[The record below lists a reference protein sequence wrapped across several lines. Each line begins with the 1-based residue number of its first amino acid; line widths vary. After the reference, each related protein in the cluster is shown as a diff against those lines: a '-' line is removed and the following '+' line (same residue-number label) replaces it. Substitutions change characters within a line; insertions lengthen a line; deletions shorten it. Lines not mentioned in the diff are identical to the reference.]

1 MSLLQRR
8 SVLGLL
14 TASAF
19 VRPTWAA
26 PRTLVDSAGRNVVV
40 PERAARIL
48 AAGPP
53 ASILIYV
60 MAPDAMIGWV
70 PAPGDDAKPFLLP
83 QVRDLP
89 ASGRLT
95 MRGQEPDLDRIA
107 KLKPDLILDFGSI
120 GPQYVTLAEKVKNAT
135 QIPYALID
143 GHLDKLPKS
152 LRLAGEMM
160 GRSERAE
167 PLAAYA
173 QESLARI
180 NAVLAKVPA
189 DKRPR
194 FYLARGGD
202 GLQSAVKGSALTEV
216 LERAGG
222 INVAEGPAQRGGAVV
237 PTFDNIVA
245 WKPDV
250 IVAFDKAAADAV
262 RGDAGWKKI
271 TAGKRVLIAPT
282 EPWDWLG
289 EPPSSV
295 HQLLGL
301 RWLASAFYP
310 AEGKIDLAAE
320 ARAFHR
326 LFYGVTPTDAQL
338 ATLIE
343 GAS

>member
-1 MSLLQRR
+1 MTVLHRR
-8 SVLGLL
+8 SMFGLL
-14 TASAF
+14 AASAL
-19 VRPTWAA
+19 VRPASAA
-26 PRTLVDSAGRNVVV
+26 PRTFVDSAGRNVVV
-40 PERAARIL
+40 PERATRIL

-70 PAPGDDAKPFLLP
+70 PPPGDDAKPFLLP

-89 ASGRLT
+89 GSGRLT
-95 MRGQEPDLDRIA
+95 MRGQEPDLDKIT

-143 GHLDKLPKS
+143 GHPDKMPKS
-152 LRLAGEMM
+152 LRLVGDMVGRRERGEALAVY
-160 GRSERAE
+160 AE
-167 PLAAYA
+167 QTLAKVD
-173 QESLARI
+173 
-180 NAVLAKVPA
+180 AVLTKVPA

-202 GLQSAVKGSALTEV
+202 GLQSAVKGSGLTEI

-222 INVAEGPAQRGGAVV
+222 INVAEGPAQRGGAIEA
-237 PTFDNIVA
+237 TLDKITA

-250 IVAFDKAAADAV
+250 IVTFDKAAADAV
-262 RGDAGWKKI
+262 RGDAGWKKV
-271 TAGKRVLIAPT
+271 TAGKRVLIAPQL
-282 EPWDWLG
+282 PWCWLG
-289 EPPSSV
+289 EPPSV

-301 RWLASAFYP
+301 RWLSSAFYP
-310 AEGKIDLAAE
+310 AEGKADVAAE
-320 ARAFHR
+320 AREFHR